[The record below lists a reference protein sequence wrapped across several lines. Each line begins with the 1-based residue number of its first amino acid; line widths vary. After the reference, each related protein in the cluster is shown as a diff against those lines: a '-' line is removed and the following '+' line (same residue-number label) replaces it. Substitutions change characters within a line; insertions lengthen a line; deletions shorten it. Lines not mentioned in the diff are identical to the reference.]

1 MTKLYW
7 QAKVWGLLHDP
18 GLKALSHTRDLGREG
33 QWHILQCMAGWR
45 SAKPKCEFESIDPIQ
60 AESLNGTWLSY
71 VGLCDLIAS
80 ASDRS
85 SIGRL
90 GYESAI
96 SYREDGL
103 QIHHLLSGK
112 PQTINI
118 SQWHERLQETKRQ
131 EFLEA
136 KELEVLSQIE
146 KWEDPR
152 LVHWWLWRC
161 YPDLL
166 AKDASEVYLLPA
178 ETRFPDASLW
188 SHTSIASA
196 LAGGL
201 AGIYKNPEEYPSK
214 GDRFTR
220 SRPHLVV
227 FTFSPV
233 QELVKASRKMRDFWA
248 GSWLLHYL
256 SAKVSYELAKK
267 YGADTLLYPCLYQQP
282 LIDHWLR
289 QDYPQFS
296 QWIEEPTTQE
306 LLTAGFPNIIV
317 MILPDNGK
325 QGDERKDNPIYAATQ
340 YAKQVLKKEWQELG
354 KQSLEFLQKI
364 NPAWKDINLHT
375 WDGWLKSQWQT
386 YWTAL
391 PIGDLETKLHHSYG
405 KNKDKEKEQKN
416 HQKYQDWC
424 QKQNDFTGLKENI
437 KNPEQSPTLFHQH
450 EAEFLKAVFGIS
462 ETETEIETESK
473 SNSHSKQPNLNVG
486 SWWGNIFDRLRYN
499 LTAVK
504 NARTW
509 ELPTAFGTRSTISG
523 IGSVVHNQQSDWVT
537 EGQTKKFWT
546 DARNLGLFD
555 GIEELNP
562 TEVVKRVLHRI
573 LPDIL
578 GIDELSL
585 TYPDLSSGVAG
596 WLKQAEIAGDEEAIK
611 YYQTACRGISD
622 RFDWAKKET
631 DNKNQNSWGIPWINR
646 YHRNLPNPRLINSGW
661 LIEDFPSQDNQ
672 EKQAELNKLRNAI
685 AAYFPPG
692 NNPTD
697 WYVIAAGDGDSMS
710 EWLKGSKLK
719 PYREYIPQELINKI
733 DRFPDEIKQPV
744 KEFLKVDKRMGP
756 ATHSALSRSLLDFAN
771 QLVPYLTESRYAG
784 RLIYCGGDDILA
796 YTNLWEWDKWLWDI
810 CQCFKGQKDPQGEF
824 ESKGDYW
831 QYKNDEL
838 GTIRNNDE
846 LGMMNA
852 ELKNSSFS
860 THHSSLKSNSSF
872 STHHSSLKNTSSLP
886 NRPLFTLGSA
896 ATISFGI
903 VIAHHSVPLA
913 ISLENLWEAEE
924 EAKEHYYI
932 SNNKE
937 SQKDAVQ
944 VRAIYGNGNILKA
957 TAKFSVFNC
966 WQELV
971 EFAQQHDELDW
982 AIFEQ
987 AAEIWSQHPAP
998 QKAIE
1003 QWTKAF
1009 CERRNVFTNNS
1020 GDLNVFAE
1028 KLSDL
1033 LSELFTYNPTNE
1045 KRDQEI
1051 KNWLKL
1057 AAFNLRNRK
1066 ISVGNLVTMS

>member
-1 MTKLYW
+1 MTRLYW
-7 QAKVWGLLHDP
+7 QAKIWGLLHDP
-18 GLKALSHTRDLGREG
+18 GLKALSQGKDFAREG
-33 QWHILQCMAGWR
+33 QWEILACMSQWH
-45 SAKPKCEFESIDPIQ
+45 SPKDKSTLD
-60 AESLNGTWLSY
+60 SLSRQWLNN

-85 SIGRL
+85 TIGRL
-90 GYESAI
+90 DPKFSSI
-96 SYREDGL
+96 SYGEAGL

-118 SQWHERLQETKRQ
+118 SQWHERLKQGKRK
-131 EFLEA
+131 EFLEE
-136 KELEVLSQIE
+136 KELAVLELIKNE
-146 KWEDPR
+146 EDPS

-166 AKDASEVYLLPA
+166 AKDTPEVYLLPA

-188 SHTSIASA
+188 SHTSITSA

-201 AGIYKNPEEYPSK
+201 AGCYKNPEDYPSK
-214 GDRFTR
+214 RQSFTR
-220 SRPHLVV
+220 SRPHLVI

-233 QELVKASRKMRDFWA
+233 QELIKASRKMRDFWA

-282 LIDHWLR
+282 LIDHWLL

-296 QWIEEPTTQE
+296 KWIEQPTTQE
-306 LLTAGFPNIIV
+306 LLTAGFPNVIV

-325 QGDERKDNPIYAATQ
+325 KGDEIKDNPIYAATQ
-340 YAKQVLKKEWQELG
+340 YAKQVLQQEWQELG
-354 KQSLEFLQKI
+354 TKSLKFLEQM
-364 NPAWKDINLHT
+364 NPAWRDINQST
-375 WDGWLKSQWQT
+375 WDSWLKSQWQT

-391 PIGDLETKLHHSYG
+391 PIGNLETELTQSPG
-405 KNKDKEKEQKN
+405 KDE
-416 HQKYQDWC
+416 YQQWC
-424 QKQNDFTGLKENI
+424 DKQNDFSNLKENLA
-437 KNPEQSPTLFHQH
+437 LFEPN
-450 EAEFLKAVFGIS
+450 EAEFLKAVFDLL
-462 ETETEIETESK
+462 EETESK
-473 SNSHSKQPNLNVG
+473 SYSKQPNLNVG

-499 LTAVK
+499 LAAVK

-509 ELPTAFGTRSTISG
+509 QLPTAFGTHSTISG
-523 IGSVVHNQQSDWVT
+523 IGSVVHPIYDKSKPDWAT

-546 DARNLGLFD
+546 QEKNLGLFD

-562 TEVVKRVLHRI
+562 TEVVKRVLHKI

-578 GIDELSL
+578 DPDDGRGNGEQGIGNRVKDISL

-596 WLKQAEIAGDEEAIK
+596 WLKQAEIAGDEEAIN
-611 YYQTACRGISD
+611 YYQNACRKICD
-622 RFDWAKKET
+622 RFTWATEDT
-631 DNKNQNSWGIPWINR
+631 DNKNQNAWGIPWINNN
-646 YHRNLPNPRLINSGW
+646 HAKLPHPRLINSGW
-661 LIEDFPSQDNQ
+661 LIEDFPSQDTQ
-672 EKQAELNKLRNAI
+672 EKKAELGKLRNAI
-685 AAYFPPG
+685 ANYFPPG

-719 PYREYIPQELINKI
+719 PYGEYIPEELIAKI
-733 DRFPDEIKQPV
+733 DRFPEEIKQPV

-810 CQCFKGQKDPQGEF
+810 RQCFKGQKDPQGEF

-831 QYKNDEL
+831 QVREQVTGNREQR
-838 GTIRNNDE
+838 GRV
-846 LGMMNA
+846 
-852 ELKNSSFS
+852 
-860 THHSSLKSNSSF
+860 
-872 STHHSSLKNTSSLP
+872 LP

-913 ISLENLWEAEE
+913 IALENLWEAEDK
-924 EAKEHYYI
+924 AKEHFYI
-932 SNNKE
+932 PNNKD

-966 WQELV
+966 WRELV
-971 EFAQQHDELDW
+971 EFAQTHQELKC
-982 AIFEQ
+982 AILEQ
-987 AAEIWSQHPAP
+987 AAEVWSQHPAP
-998 QKAIE
+998 QQAVA

-1009 CERRNVFTNNS
+1009 CQRRNVFANS
-1020 GDLNVFAE
+1020 SSDLNLFSE

-1033 LSELFTYNPTNE
+1033 ISKLFAYNSTNE
-1045 KRDQEI
+1045 KRDCEI

-1057 AAFNLRNRK
+1057 AAFTLRNREQGTGNREQGTGKGEQAIVK
-1066 ISVGNLVTMS
+1066 IN

>member
-18 GLKALSHTRDLGREG
+18 GLKALSQGKDFAREG
-33 QWHILQCMAGWR
+33 QWEILNCMSGWHSPKDK
-45 SAKPKCEFESIDPIQ
+45 SALD
-60 AESLNGTWLSY
+60 SLSRQWLDN

-85 SIGRL
+85 TIGRL
-90 GYESAI
+90 DPKFSSI
-96 SYREDGL
+96 SYGDDGL
-103 QIHHLLSGK
+103 QIHHLLSGES
-112 PQTINI
+112 QTLQIPK
-118 SQWHERLQETKRQ
+118 WHTRLQEVKRK
-131 EFLEA
+131 EFLEE
-136 KELEVLSQIE
+136 KELAVLNLIKE
-146 KWEDPR
+146 YEDPR

-161 YPDLL
+161 YPELL
-166 AKDASEVYLLPA
+166 AKDTPEVYLLPA

-188 SHTSIASA
+188 SHTSITSA

-201 AGIYKNPEEYPSK
+201 AGHYKQSEEYPSK
-214 GDRFTR
+214 GQSFTR

-282 LIDHWLR
+282 LIDHWLL
-289 QDYPQFS
+289 QEYPEFS

-306 LLTAGFPNIIV
+306 LLTAGFPNVIV

-325 QGDERKDNPIYAATQ
+325 QGDERKENPIYAATQ
-340 YAKQVLKKEWQELG
+340 YAKQVLDREWQKLG
-354 KQSLEFLQKI
+354 EQSLEFLQKI
-364 NPAWKDINLHT
+364 NPAWKNINLNN
-375 WDGWLKSQWQT
+375 WDSWLKSQWQT

-391 PIGDLETKLHHSYG
+391 PIGNLETEL
-405 KNKDKEKEQKN
+405 
-416 HQKYQDWC
+416 
-424 QKQNDFTGLKENI
+424 T
-437 KNPEQSPTLFHQH
+437 QSPRKSEGYQEWCDRQNNFTNLKDNLALFETN
-450 EAEFLKAVFGIS
+450 EAELLKAVFNLL
-462 ETETEIETESK
+462 EKTEIESK
-473 SNSHSKQPNLNVG
+473 SYSKQPNINVG

-504 NARTW
+504 SARTW
-509 ELPTAFGTRSTISG
+509 SIPTAFGTRSTISG
-523 IGSVVHNQQSDWVT
+523 IGSVVHNQQSDWVS
-537 EGQTKKFWT
+537 EGQTKNFWS
-546 DARNLGLFD
+546 DGKNLGLFD

-562 TEVVKRVLHRI
+562 TEVVKRVLHKI
-573 LPDIL
+573 LPDVLNIQ
-578 GIDELSL
+578 DLSL

-596 WLKQAEIAGDEEAIK
+596 WLKQAEKEGDDEVIK
-611 YYQTACRGISD
+611 YYQTACRQIYQQ
-622 RFDWAKKET
+622 FNWTKEAAET
-631 DNKNQNSWGIPWINR
+631 AWGIPWIKNKQ
-646 YHRNLPNPRLINSGW
+646 YKLPNPRLLNAGW
-661 LIEDFPSQDNQ
+661 LIEDFKNTD
-672 EKQAELNKLRNAI
+672 EKKAELGKLQNTI
-685 AAYFPPG
+685 ANHFPAG
-692 NNPTD
+692 KNPTD

-719 PYREYIPQELINKI
+719 PYQEYIPQELINKI
-733 DRFPDEIKQPV
+733 DRFPDGIKQPV
-744 KEFLKVDKRMGP
+744 TEFLNVQKRMGP

-810 CQCFKGQKDPQGEF
+810 RQCFKGQEDPGNEF
-824 ESKGDYW
+824 DNEGDYW
-831 QYKNDEL
+831 KYKNY
-838 GTIRNNDE
+838 E

-852 ELKNSSFS
+852 ELKTSSFS
-860 THHSSLKSNSSF
+860 TH
-872 STHHSSLKNTSSLP
+872 TSSLP
-886 NRPLFTLGSA
+886 NRPLFTLGSD

-913 ISLENLWEAEE
+913 ISLENLWSAEE
-924 EAKEHYYI
+924 EAKEHYYLADHQD
-932 SNNKE
+932 SY
-937 SQKDAVQ
+937 KDAVQ

-966 WQELV
+966 WRELV
-971 EFAQQHDELDW
+971 DFAQQHDELDW

-987 AAEIWSQHPAP
+987 AAEMWLQHPAP
-998 QKAIE
+998 QQAIV

-1009 CERRNVFTNNS
+1009 CDRRNVFKNNS
-1020 GDLNVFAE
+1020 ESRNIFAQ

-1033 LSELFTYNPTNE
+1033 LSKLFAYSPKNE
-1045 KRDQEI
+1045 QGDREI

-1057 AAFNLRNRK
+1057 AAFNLRNRQIK
-1066 ISVGNLVTMS
+1066 TNKEKSCIGTPLLH

>member
-1 MTKLYW
+1 MTELYW
-7 QAKVWGLLHDP
+7 QAKIWGLLHDP
-18 GLKALSHTRDLGREG
+18 GLKALSQGKDFAREG
-33 QWHILQCMAGWR
+33 QWEILNCMAGWHSPKDK
-45 SAKPKCEFESIDPIQ
+45 SALD
-60 AESLNGTWLSY
+60 SLSRQWLDN

-85 SIGRL
+85 TIGRL
-90 GYESAI
+90 DPKYSSINYG
-96 SYREDGL
+96 EDGL

-118 SQWHERLQETKRQ
+118 SQWHERLKQGKRK
-131 EFLEA
+131 EFLEE
-136 KELEVLSQIE
+136 KELAVLNLI
-146 KWEDPR
+146 KHWEDPR
-152 LVHWWLWRC
+152 QVHWWLWRC

-166 AKDASEVYLLPA
+166 AKDNPEVYLLPA

-188 SHTSIASA
+188 SHTSITSA

-201 AGIYKNPEEYPSK
+201 AGCYKNPEEYPSK
-214 GDRFTR
+214 GQTFTR

-256 SAKVSYELAKK
+256 SAKVSWELAKK
-267 YGADTLLYPCLYQQP
+267 YGVDTLLYPCLYQQP
-282 LIDHWLR
+282 LIDRWLL
-289 QDYPQFS
+289 QEYPQFS
-296 QWIEEPTTQE
+296 QWIEQPTTQQ
-306 LLTAGFPNIIV
+306 LLTAGFPNVIV

-325 QGDERKDNPIYAATQ
+325 QGDDLKDNPIYAATQ
-340 YAKQVLKKEWQELG
+340 YAKQILEKEWEKLG
-354 KQSLEFLQKI
+354 QQSLEFLQTKV
-364 NPAWKDINLHT
+364 NPAWKNINQNT
-375 WDGWLKSQWQT
+375 WEGWLKSQWQT

-391 PIGDLETKLHHSYG
+391 PIGNLDAELAQSPR
-405 KNKDKEKEQKN
+405 KEDE
-416 HQKYQDWC
+416 YQEWC
-424 QKQNDFTGLKENI
+424 DKQNDFTNLKNLLA
-437 KNPEQSPTLFHQH
+437 LFETN
-450 EAEFLKAVFGIS
+450 EAEFLKAVFNLL
-462 ETETEIETESK
+462 EKTETD
-473 SNSHSKQPNLNVG
+473 SNSYSKQPNLNVG

-509 ELPTAFGTRSTISG
+509 QMPTAFGTRSTISG
-523 IGSVVHNQQSDWVT
+523 IGSVVHNHQSDWVT
-537 EGQTKKFWT
+537 EGQTKKFWS
-546 DARNLGLFD
+546 DAKNLGLFD
-555 GIEELNP
+555 GIEELNA
-562 TEVVKRVLHRI
+562 TEVVKRVLHKI

-596 WLKQAEIAGDEEAIK
+596 WLKQAEAEGNNQAINDYKIACQEIIDK
-611 YYQTACRGISD
+611 FS
-622 RFDWAKKET
+622 WAKKDTE
-631 DNKNQNSWGIPWINR
+631 NKNQNSWGIPWINQ
-646 YHRNLPNPRLINSGW
+646 YHRKLPNPRLINSGW
-661 LIEDFPSQDNQ
+661 LIEDFPSQDTK

-685 AAYFPPG
+685 AKHFPPG

-719 PYREYIPQELINKI
+719 PYQEYIPQELIDKI
-733 DRFPDEIKQPV
+733 DRFPDEIKRPV
-744 KEFLKVDKRMGP
+744 SEFLKVNKRMGP

-796 YTNLWEWDKWLWDI
+796 YTNLWEWDSWLWDI
-810 CQCFKGQKDPQGEF
+810 RQCFKGQEDPQGEF

-838 GTIRNNDE
+838 GT
-846 LGMMNA
+846 MNA
-852 ELKNSSFS
+852 ELKNTSSFS
-860 THHSSLKSNSSF
+860 TH
-872 STHHSSLKNTSSLP
+872 TSSLKNTSSLP

-896 ATISFGI
+896 ATISFGV

-913 ISLENLWEAEE
+913 IALENLWDAEE

-932 SNNKE
+932 PNNKD

-957 TAKFSVFNC
+957 TAKFDVFNC
-966 WQELV
+966 WRELV
-971 EFAQQHDELDW
+971 EFTQQHNKLDW
-982 AIFEQ
+982 AIFES
-987 AAEIWSQHPAP
+987 AAETWSQHPAP
-998 QKAIE
+998 QQAIE

-1009 CERRNVFTNNS
+1009 CEKRKVFEKNLESCDLFTEKLRDLLINVFIYNATNRQ
-1020 GDLNVFAE
+1020 
-1028 KLSDL
+1028 
-1033 LSELFTYNPTNE
+1033 
-1045 KRDQEI
+1045 RDQEI

-1057 AAFNLRNRK
+1057 AAFTIRNRHRQIEIQINNHAITNTK
-1066 ISVGNLVTMS
+1066 VHSRTVS

>member
-1 MTKLYW
+1 MTRLYW
-7 QAKVWGLLHDP
+7 QAKIWGLLHDP
-18 GLKALSHTRDLGREG
+18 GLKALSYTQDLGREG

-45 SAKPKCEFESIDPIQ
+45 SPKSNSSHESIDPIQ

-71 VGLCDLIAS
+71 IGLCDLIAS

-103 QIHHLLSGK
+103 QIHHLLSGES
-112 PQTINI
+112 QTLQIP
-118 SQWHERLQETKRQ
+118 SWHERLQQGKRK
-131 EFLEA
+131 EFLEE
-136 KELEVLSQIE
+136 KELAVLNLIRE
-146 KWEDPR
+146 WEDPR
-152 LVHWWLWRC
+152 LAHWWLWRC

-166 AKDASEVYLLPA
+166 AKDNPEVYLLPA

-188 SHTSIASA
+188 SHTSITSA

-201 AGIYKNPEEYPSK
+201 AGCYKNFEAYPSK

-256 SAKVSYELAKK
+256 SAKVSWELAKK

-282 LIDHWLR
+282 LIDHWLLKE
-289 QDYPQFS
+289 YPEFS
-296 QWIEEPTTQE
+296 QWIEKPRSQQ
-306 LLTAGFPNIIV
+306 LLTAGFPNVIV

-325 QGDERKDNPIYAATQ
+325 KGDEIKDNPIYAATQ
-340 YAKQVLKKEWQELG
+340 YAKQVLEKEWKELG
-354 KQSLEFLQKI
+354 EQSLEFLQ
-364 NPAWKDINLHT
+364 NQVNSAWKDINLNT
-375 WDGWLKSQWQT
+375 WDSWLQAQWQT

-391 PIGDLETKLHHSYG
+391 PIGNLETELTQSPR
-405 KNKDKEKEQKN
+405 KDDEYKQ
-416 HQKYQDWC
+416 WC
-424 QKQNDFTGLKENI
+424 DQQNDFTNLKD
-437 KNPEQSPTLFHQH
+437 KLALFETN
-450 EAEFLKAVFGIS
+450 EAEFLKAVFDLLDKQ
-462 ETETEIETESK
+462 TESESK
-473 SNSHSKQPNLNVG
+473 FYSKQSNLNVG
-486 SWWGNIFDRLRYN
+486 SWWGNIFDRLRNN

-509 ELPTAFGTRSTISG
+509 LMPTAFGTRSTISG
-523 IGSVVHNQQSDWVT
+523 IGSVVHNHQFDWVT

-546 DARNLGLFD
+546 DTKNLGLFD

-573 LPDIL
+573 LPNLLDIQ
-578 GIDELSL
+578 DLSL

-596 WLKQAEIAGDEEAIK
+596 WLKQAKIAGDQQAIALYSQACAK
-611 YYQTACRGISD
+611 ICQQFNWTQDAAKTA
-622 RFDWAKKET
+622 
-631 DNKNQNSWGIPWINR
+631 WGIPWINK
-646 YHRNLPNPRLINSGW
+646 YYPKLPNPRLINSGW
-661 LIEDFPSQDNQ
+661 LIEDFKNVE
-672 EKQAELNKLRNAI
+672 EKKEELSKLRKTI
-685 AAYFPPG
+685 TDYFPAG
-692 NNPTD
+692 KNPTD

-719 PYREYIPQELINKI
+719 PYQKYIPQKLQNKINK
-733 DRFPDEIKQPV
+733 FPDEIKQSV
-744 KEFLKVDKRMGP
+744 TEFLKVKKRMGP

-810 CQCFKGQKDPQGEF
+810 HQCFKGQEDPGNEF
-824 ESKGDYW
+824 DIEGDYW
-831 QYKNDEL
+831 Q
-838 GTIRNNDE
+838 IRE
-846 LGMMNA
+846 RG
-852 ELKNSSFS
+852 K
-860 THHSSLKSNSSF
+860 K
-872 STHHSSLKNTSSLP
+872 KLP
-886 NRPLFTLGSA
+886 ERPLFTLGSA

-913 ISLENLWEAEE
+913 IALENLWSAEE
-924 EAKEHYYI
+924 EAKEHYCLV
-932 SNNKE
+932 NNEKF
-937 SQKDAVQ
+937 QKDAVQ
-944 VRAIYGNGNILKA
+944 VRVIYGNGNILKA
-957 TAKFSVFNC
+957 TAKFDVFSC
-966 WQELV
+966 WRELV
-971 EFAQQHDELDW
+971 EFAQKHKEIDW

-987 AAEIWSQHPAP
+987 AAEIWLQHPAP
-998 QKAIE
+998 QQAIE

-1009 CERRNVFTNNS
+1009 CERRNVFANNS
-1020 GDLNVFAE
+1020 SDCELFAI

-1033 LSELFTYNPTNE
+1033 LSKLFTYNLSDRY
-1045 KRDQEI
+1045 RDLEI

-1057 AAFNLRNRK
+1057 AAFILRNRQIK
-1066 ISVGNLVTMS
+1066 FNHENLCTGTLSRH

>member
-1 MTKLYW
+1 MTELYW
-7 QAKVWGLLHDP
+7 QAKIWGLLHDP
-18 GLKALSHTRDLGREG
+18 GLKALSHTKDLGREG
-33 QWHILQCMAGWR
+33 QWHILRCMAGWR
-45 SAKPKCEFESIDPIQ
+45 SPKSNSKFESIDPVK
-60 AESLNGTWLSY
+60 AETLNGTWLEY

-90 GYESAI
+90 GYGSAI
-96 SYREDGL
+96 SYRENGL
-103 QIHHLLSGK
+103 QIHHLLSGES
-112 PQTINI
+112 QTLQIP
-118 SQWHERLQETKRQ
+118 QWHERLQEGKRK
-131 EFLEA
+131 EFLEEQ
-136 KELEVLSQIE
+136 ELAVLDLIKDWQ
-146 KWEDPR
+146 DPY

-166 AKDASEVYLLPA
+166 AQNNPEVYLLPA

-188 SHTSIASA
+188 SHTSITSA

-201 AGIYKNPEEYPSK
+201 AGSFKQEEAYPHK
-214 GDRFTR
+214 GDNFTR
-220 SRPHLVV
+220 SRPHLVI

-256 SAKVSYELAKK
+256 SAKVSYKLAKK

-282 LIDHWLR
+282 LIDHWLL
-289 QDYPQFS
+289 QEYPQFS
-296 QWIEEPTTQE
+296 QWIEEPTSRE
-306 LLTAGFPNIIV
+306 LLTAGFPNVIV

-325 QGDERKDNPIYAATQ
+325 QGNEIKDNPIYAATQ
-340 YAKQVLKKEWQELG
+340 YAKQVLQSEWQELST
-354 KQSLEFLQKI
+354 QSLEFLQ
-364 NPAWKDINLHT
+364 NNVNSAWKDINQST
-375 WDGWLKSQWQT
+375 WDAWLKSQWQT

-391 PIGDLETKLHHSYG
+391 PIGNLDAELTQSPR
-405 KNKDKEKEQKN
+405 KDDE
-416 HQKYQDWC
+416 YRRWC
-424 QKQNDFTGLKENI
+424 DKQNDFTALKD
-437 KNPEQSPTLFHQH
+437 KLALFETN
-450 EAEFLKAVFGIS
+450 EAEFLKAVFNLL
-462 ETETEIETESK
+462 EKQDREAKTASK
-473 SNSHSKQPNLNVG
+473 SHTRQPNLNVG
-486 SWWGNIFDRLRYN
+486 SWWGNIFDRLRNN

-509 ELPTAFGTRSTISG
+509 QMPTAFGTRSTISG
-523 IGSVVHNQQSDWVT
+523 IGSVVHNHQSDWVT

-546 DARNLGLFD
+546 DAKNIGLFD

-562 TEVVKRVLHRI
+562 TEVVKRVLHKI

-578 GIDELSL
+578 GIADLAL

-596 WLKQAEIAGDEEAIK
+596 WLKQAEIAGDKEAMK
-611 YYQTACRGISD
+611 YYQAACREIGD
-622 RFDWAKKET
+622 RFDWTKQET
-631 DNKNQNSWGIPWINR
+631 DNQNQNAWGIPWIAQN
-646 YHRNLPNPRLINSGW
+646 HRNLPHPRLINSGW
-661 LIEDFPSQDNQ
+661 LIEDFPSVDKS
-672 EKQAELNKLRNAI
+672 EKTAELGKLRNTI
-685 AAYFPPG
+685 ASYFPPG
-692 NNPTD
+692 KNPTD

-719 PYREYIPQELINKI
+719 PYSEYIPQELQEKI
-733 DRFPDEIKQPV
+733 ARFPEKIKQPV
-744 KEFLKVDKRMGP
+744 REFLKENKRMGP

-771 QLVPYLTESRYAG
+771 QLVPYLTEFRYAG

-796 YTNLWEWDKWLWDI
+796 YTNLWEWDRWLWDI
-810 CQCFKGQKDPQGEF
+810 RQCFKGQDDPQREF

-831 QYKNDEL
+831 QIREQKNK
-838 GTIRNNDE
+838 G
-846 LGMMNA
+846 
-852 ELKNSSFS
+852 
-860 THHSSLKSNSSF
+860 
-872 STHHSSLKNTSSLP
+872 LP
-886 NRPLFTLGSA
+886 SRPLFTLGSA

-913 ISLENLWEAEE
+913 IALENLWQAES

-932 SNNKE
+932 RDNQD

-966 WQELV
+966 WRDLV

-987 AAEIWSQHPAP
+987 AGEIWLQHPAP
-998 QKAIE
+998 QQAIE

-1009 CERRNVFTNNS
+1009 CERRNVFANNP
-1020 GDLNVFAE
+1020 GDRDIFAQ
-1028 KLSDL
+1028 KLSNL
-1033 LSELFTYNPTNE
+1033 LSQLFAYSAD
-1045 KRDQEI
+1045 KQRDKEI

-1066 ISVGNLVTMS
+1066 ISVGNLITMK

>member
-7 QAKVWGLLHDP
+7 QAKIWGLLHDP
-18 GLKALSHTRDLGREG
+18 GLKALSHTQDLGREG

-45 SAKPKCEFESIDPIQ
+45 SPKSKCELESVDPIQ
-60 AESLNGTWLSY
+60 AESLNGTWLKHI
-71 VGLCDLIAS
+71 GLCDLIAS

-90 GYESAI
+90 GYESAV

-103 QIHHLLSGK
+103 QIHHLLSGES
-112 PQTINI
+112 QTLKIPK
-118 SQWHERLQETKRQ
+118 WHKRLQEGKRK
-131 EFLEA
+131 EFLEE
-136 KELEVLSQIE
+136 KELAVLNFIKE
-146 KWEDPR
+146 DEDPR

-161 YPDLL
+161 YPELL
-166 AKDASEVYLLPA
+166 AKDTPEVYLLPA

-188 SHTSIASA
+188 SHTSITSA

-201 AGIYKNPEEYPSK
+201 AGHYKQSEEYPLKNQS
-214 GDRFTR
+214 FIR
-220 SRPHLVV
+220 SRPHLVI

-256 SAKVSYELAKK
+256 AAKVSYELAKK

-282 LIDHWLR
+282 LIDHWLL
-289 QDYPQFS
+289 QEYPQFS

-306 LLTAGFPNIIV
+306 LLTAGFPNVIV

-325 QGDERKDNPIYAATQ
+325 QGDERKENPIYAATQ
-340 YAKQVLKKEWQELG
+340 YAKQVLDQEWQKLG
-354 KQSLEFLQKI
+354 EQSLEFLQQI
-364 NPAWKDINLHT
+364 NPAWKNINLNN

-391 PIGDLETKLHHSYG
+391 PIGNLEEELT
-405 KNKDKEKEQKN
+405 
-416 HQKYQDWC
+416 
-424 QKQNDFTGLKENI
+424 
-437 KNPEQSPTLFHQH
+437 QSPRKQEEYQQWCDRQNNFTNLRDQLALFETN
-450 EAEFLKAVFGIS
+450 EAEFLKAVFNL
-462 ETETEIETESK
+462 IEEREKEEKTESK
-473 SNSHSKQPNLNVG
+473 SYSNQPNLNVG
-486 SWWGNIFDRLRYN
+486 SWWGNIFDRLRHN

-509 ELPTAFGTRSTISG
+509 SIPTAFGTRSTISG
-523 IGSVVHNQQSDWVT
+523 IGSVVHNQQSDWVS
-537 EGQTKKFWT
+537 EGQTKKFWS
-546 DARNLGLFD
+546 DAKNLGLFD

-562 TEVVKRVLHRI
+562 TEVVKRVLHKI

-578 GIDELSL
+578 DIQDLSL

-596 WLKQAEIAGDEEAIK
+596 WLKQAETAGDDEAIK
-611 YYQTACRGISD
+611 YYQTACREICQQFG
-622 RFDWAKKET
+622 WTKEAAET
-631 DNKNQNSWGIPWINR
+631 AWGIPWIKNKQSK
-646 YHRNLPNPRLINSGW
+646 LPNPRLLNAGW
-661 LIEDFPSQDNQ
+661 LIEDFKNTD
-672 EKQAELNKLRNAI
+672 EKKTELGKLQNTI
-685 AAYFPPG
+685 ANHFPAG
-692 NNPTD
+692 KNPTD

-719 PYREYIPQELINKI
+719 PYHKYIPQELQAKI

-744 KEFLKVDKRMGP
+744 KEFLKANKRMGP

-810 CQCFKGQKDPQGEF
+810 RQCFKGQKDPGNEF
-824 ESKGDYW
+824 DSEGNYW
-831 QYKNDEL
+831 KYK
-838 GTIRNNDE
+838 NNDE
-846 LGMMNA
+846 LGVMNA

-860 THHSSLKSNSSF
+860 TH
-872 STHHSSLKNTSSLP
+872 TSSLP
-886 NRPLFTLGSA
+886 TRPLFTLGSD

-913 ISLENLWEAEE
+913 IALQNLWEAEA
-924 EAKEHYYI
+924 EAKEHYYLADH
-932 SNNKE
+932 
-937 SQKDAVQ
+937 QDAYKDAVQ
-944 VRAIYGNGNILKA
+944 IRAIYGNGNILKA

-966 WQELV
+966 WREIV
-971 EFAQQHDELDW
+971 EFAQHHDELDW

-987 AAEIWSQHPAP
+987 AAEVWLQHPAP
-998 QKAIE
+998 EQAIS

-1009 CERRNVFTNNS
+1009 CDRRNVFKNNS
-1020 GDLNVFAE
+1020 ESRDIFAQ

-1033 LSELFTYNPTNE
+1033 LGKLFIYSPSD
-1045 KRDQEI
+1045 RQDAEI

-1057 AAFNLRNRK
+1057 AGFNLRNRQIK
-1066 ISVGNLVTMS
+1066 TNQEKLCTGIPLLR

>member
-18 GLKALSHTRDLGREG
+18 GLKALSQGKDFAREG
-33 QWHILQCMAGWR
+33 QWEILNCMSQWH
-45 SAKPKCEFESIDPIQ
+45 SPKDTSTLD
-60 AESLNGTWLSY
+60 SLSRQWLNN

-85 SIGRL
+85 TIGRL
-90 GYESAI
+90 DPKYSSI
-96 SYREDGL
+96 SYGEDGL

-118 SQWHERLQETKRQ
+118 SQWHERLKQGKRK
-131 EFLEA
+131 EFLEE
-136 KELEVLSQIE
+136 KELSVLNLI
-146 KWEDPR
+146 KDWEDPS

-166 AKDASEVYLLPA
+166 AKDTPEVYLLPA

-188 SHTSIASA
+188 SHTSITSA

-201 AGIYKNPEEYPSK
+201 AGCYKNPEDYPKS
-214 GDRFTR
+214 RARNISF

-256 SAKVSYELAKK
+256 SAKVSYKLAKK

-296 QWIEEPTTQE
+296 EWIEEPTAQQI
-306 LLTAGFPNIIV
+306 LTAGFPNVIV

-325 QGDERKDNPIYAATQ
+325 QGDEIKDNPIYAATQ
-340 YAKQVLKKEWQELG
+340 YAKQVLHEEWEELG
-354 KQSLEFLQKI
+354 TKSLEFLKKM
-364 NPAWKDINLHT
+364 NPAWKDINQST
-375 WDGWLKSQWQT
+375 WNTWLKSQWQT

-391 PIGDLETKLHHSYG
+391 PIGNLEARLAQSPR
-405 KNKDKEKEQKN
+405 KEDEYKQ
-416 HQKYQDWC
+416 WC
-424 QKQNDFTGLKENI
+424 DKQNDFNNLI
-437 KNPEQSPTLFHQH
+437 EQLALFEPN
-450 EAEFLKAVFGIS
+450 EAEFLKAVFNLL
-462 ETETEIETESK
+462 EKQAQESK
-473 SNSHSKQPNLNVG
+473 SYSKQPNLNVG
-486 SWWGNIFDRLRYN
+486 SWWGNMFDRLRNN

-509 ELPTAFGTRSTISG
+509 QMPTAFGTRSTISG
-523 IGSVVHNQQSDWVT
+523 IGAVVHPIYDESRPDWAT
-537 EGQTKKFWT
+537 EGQTKQFWT
-546 DARNLGLFD
+546 QKKNLGLFD

-562 TEVVKRVLHRI
+562 TEVVKRVLHKI

-578 GIDELSL
+578 NISDLSL
-585 TYPDLSSGVAG
+585 TYPDLCSGVAG
-596 WLKQAEIAGDEEAIK
+596 WLKQAEIAGDEKAIE
-611 YYQTACRGISD
+611 YYQQACREICD
-622 RFDWAKKET
+622 RFSWAKAMTK
-631 DNKNQNSWGIPWINR
+631 DKSKNSWGIPWIKQNQPK
-646 YHRNLPNPRLINSGW
+646 LANPRLLNSGW
-661 LIEDFPSQDNQ
+661 AIEGFTNFEDIS
-672 EKQAELNKLRNAI
+672 EKKDELTKLRNAI
-685 AAYFPPG
+685 ASYFPPG

-710 EWLKGSKLK
+710 KWLKGSKLK
-719 PYREYIPQELINKI
+719 SYREYIPQELIDKI
-733 DRFPDEIKQPV
+733 DKFPEEIKQPV
-744 KEFLKVDKRMGP
+744 KEFFKVKKRMGP

-784 RLIYCGGDDILA
+784 RLIYCGGDDVLA

-810 CQCFKGQKDPQGEF
+810 RQCFQGQEDPQQEF

-831 QYKNDEL
+831 QVGNDEL

-846 LGMMNA
+846 LGTMNAECNRNDESGTIRNNDELGTMNA
-852 ELKNSSFS
+852 ELKNI
-860 THHSSLKSNSSF
+860 SSF
-872 STHHSSLKNTSSLP
+872 STHHSSLKNASSLP

-913 ISLENLWEAEE
+913 IALENLWQAEE
-924 EAKEHYYI
+924 EAKDHYYI
-932 SNNKE
+932 PDNKD

-966 WQELV
+966 WRELV
-971 EFAQQHDELDW
+971 EFVQQHDELDC
-982 AIFEQ
+982 AILEQ
-987 AAEIWSQHPAP
+987 AAETWSQHPAP
-998 QKAIE
+998 QQAIE

-1009 CERRNVFTNNS
+1009 CERRNVFASNS
-1020 GDLNVFAE
+1020 GDRHIFAR

-1033 LSELFTYNPTNE
+1033 LSKLFAYNPTNE
-1045 KRDQEI
+1045 KRDREI
-1051 KNWLKL
+1051 RNWLKL

-1066 ISVGNLVTMS
+1066 IMMN

>member
-1 MTKLYW
+1 MTELYW
-7 QAKVWGLLHDP
+7 QAKIWGLLHDP
-18 GLKALSHTRDLGREG
+18 GLKALSYTQDLGREG
-33 QWHILQCMAGWR
+33 QWHILNCMAGWK
-45 SAKPKCEFESIDPIQ
+45 SPKPKCKYESLDPIK
-60 AESLNGTWLSY
+60 AEFLNGTWLKY

-90 GYESAI
+90 GYKSAI
-96 SYREDGL
+96 SYDENGL

-112 PQTINI
+112 PQKINI
-118 SQWHERLQETKRQ
+118 SQWHERLQEGKRK
-131 EFLEA
+131 EFLEE
-136 KELEVLSQIE
+136 KELAVLELIKNE
-146 KWEDPR
+146 EEPY

-166 AKDASEVYLLPA
+166 AKNNPEVYLLPA

-188 SHTSIASA
+188 SHTSITSA

-201 AGIYKNPEEYPSK
+201 AGYYKQTEEYPQK
-214 GDRFTR
+214 NLTFTR
-220 SRPHLVV
+220 SRPHLVE

-256 SAKVSYELAKK
+256 SAKVSWELAKK
-267 YGADTLLYPCLYQQP
+267 YGADTLLYPCLYQQA
-282 LIDHWLR
+282 LIDHWLLEE
-289 QDYPQFS
+289 YPEFS
-296 QWIEEPTTQE
+296 QWIEKPTTRQ
-306 LLTAGFPNIIV
+306 LLTAGFPNVIV
-317 MILPDNGK
+317 MILPNNGK
-325 QGDERKDNPIYAATQ
+325 QGDEIKDNPIYAATQ
-340 YAKQVLKKEWQELG
+340 YAKQVLQAEWQKLG

-364 NPAWKDINLHT
+364 NPAWKDINLYT
-375 WDGWLKSQWQT
+375 WEGWLKSQWQT

-391 PIGDLETKLHHSYG
+391 PIGNLEAELTQSPR
-405 KNKDKEKEQKN
+405 KDDEYKQ
-416 HQKYQDWC
+416 WC
-424 QKQNDFTGLKENI
+424 DKQNDFTNLKNLLA
-437 KNPEQSPTLFHQH
+437 LFETN
-450 EAEFLKAVFGIS
+450 EAEFLKAVFNLLDKETKS
-462 ETETEIETESK
+462 E
-473 SNSHSKQPNLNVG
+473 SNSYSNQPNLNVG

-509 ELPTAFGTRSTISG
+509 SMPTAFGTRSTISG
-523 IGSVVHNQQSDWVT
+523 IGSVVHNHPSDWAT
-537 EGQTKKFWT
+537 EGQTKKFWSNEK
-546 DARNLGLFD
+546 NLGLFD
-555 GIEELNP
+555 GIEELNA
-562 TEVVKRVLHRI
+562 TEVVKRVLHKI

-578 GIDELSL
+578 GISDLSL

-596 WLKQAEIAGDEEAIK
+596 WLKQAEISGDEEAIK
-611 YYQTACRGISD
+611 YYQTACGEIGD
-622 RFDWAKKET
+622 RFAWVKEIT
-631 DNKNQNSWGIPWINR
+631 EDKNKNAWGIPWIDR
-646 YHRNLPNPRLINSGW
+646 YYRNLPNPRLINSGW
-661 LIEDFPSQDNQ
+661 LIEDFPSQDTN
-672 EKQAELNKLRNAI
+672 EKKAELTKLRNTI
-685 AAYFPPG
+685 AKYFPPSS
-692 NNPTD
+692 NPTD

-719 PYREYIPQELINKI
+719 PYQKYIPQELINKI
-733 DRFPDEIKQPV
+733 DNFPDEIKQPV
-744 KEFLKVDKRMGP
+744 KEFLKVNKRMGP

-796 YTNLWEWDKWLWDI
+796 YTNLWEWDSWLWDI
-810 CQCFKGQKDPQGEF
+810 RQCFKGQEDPQGEF
-824 ESKGDYW
+824 ISQGDYW
-831 QYKNDEL
+831 EYK
-838 GTIRNNDE
+838 NDE

-852 ELKNSSFS
+852 ELKN
-860 THHSSLKSNSSF
+860 NSSF
-872 STHHSSLKNTSSLP
+872 STHPSSLP
-886 NRPLFTLGSA
+886 NRPLFTLGSS

-913 ISLENLWEAEE
+913 IALENLWEAEE

-932 SNNKE
+932 PNNKE

-957 TAKFSVFNC
+957 TAKFDVFNC

-971 EFAQQHDELDW
+971 EFTQQHDELDW

-998 QKAIE
+998 KEGII

-1009 CERRNVFTNNS
+1009 CERRNMFANNLSDRDVFT
-1020 GDLNVFAE
+1020 E

-1033 LSELFTYNPTNE
+1033 LSKLFAYNPTNE
-1045 KRDQEI
+1045 KRDREI

-1066 ISVGNLVTMS
+1066 VGNSEQGIGNSKRQLAIK